1 MIFMEGYLLP
11 QKTTGVAFNQVI
23 LALFIAIMSRKQ
35 PQSHAC
41 AWTLWRSHKSGL
53 CIQDI
58 RNEKKCNGYFPSII
72 LFGGAGA
79 QDQDED

>member
-1 MIFMEGYLLP
+1 
-11 QKTTGVAFNQVI
+11 
-23 LALFIAIMSRKQ
+23 MSRKQ